1 MEMVAQSSSCCWCC
15 CVSGAGDGEWHS
27 QAPSAANQATAAEF
41 RVMEL
46 VLLVMEMLMD
56 HGFVVKESLS

>member
-1 MEMVAQSSSCCWCC
+1 MEIV
-15 CVSGAGDGEWHS
+15 
-27 QAPSAANQATAAEF
+27 ANQATAAEF
-41 RVMEL
+41 RVMELVLL